1 MRVADGCPGTCLHN
15 RGKRACFP
23 ACLSVATD
31 FFLNSQQSDLNRF
44 LNIENP
50 NGRHVYVL

>member
-1 MRVADGCPGTCLHN
+1 MLVADGCPGTLSPQPWQAGLFPCL
-15 RGKRACFP
+15 
-23 ACLSVATD
+23 LSVATD

>member
-1 MRVADGCPGTCLHN
+1 MLVADGCPGTCLHN

-44 LNIENP
+44 LNNENP

>member
-1 MRVADGCPGTCLHN
+1 MLVDRWVSRYLSPQPRSVGVFL
-15 RGKRACFP
+15 ACW
-23 ACLSVATD
+23 SVATD